1 MGVLSAVVKIP
12 MLTVLDPRENLPL
25 GRAIALECIGDD
37 HAWNILTPF
46 EELTEELLRRVR
58 VPSPL
63 HQDIEHISV
72 LIHCTPQVVAL
83 FVDRDEHLIQM
94 PCITRTG
101 TAPTQSIRIGLAEL
115 PAPFADGFVRDDDAP
130 GTQEL
135 FDVTVA
141 QREAKIQLDSVAD
154 DLTRKPMMFVW
165 IGCGWV
171 IRFVPYPDTAA

>member
-1 MGVLSAVVKIP
+1 MSFRPIP
-12 MLTVLDPRENLPL
+12 RFRAYL
-25 GRAIALECIGDD
+25 GA
-37 HAWNILTPF
+37 
-46 EELTEELLRRVR
+46 
-58 VPSPL
+58 S
-63 HQDIEHISV
+63 
-72 LIHCTPQVVAL
+72 TPQVVAL

-165 IGCGWV
+165 IGCGWGHQV
-171 IRFVPYPDTAA
+171 RSLPGYGCMNRATPLPEECMDGTSKPCWAKAV